1 LECKGPI
8 AINPGAKKKYNKEEI
23 SLNKGLIERYQNFS
37 VQIEE

>member
-1 LECKGPI
+1 LQLIQEQKE
-8 AINPGAKKKYNKEEI
+8 KYNEEEI